1 MTRKLFYENALL
13 TEFTARVTDCC
24 RVEGGWEVTLD
35 ATGFYPEGG
44 GQPCDLGILGGAK
57 VLDVR
62 ENGEEVIHLVD
73 QPISG
78 EVEGKIDFERRF
90 DLMQQHSGEHMVS
103 GVVSRR
109 YGWHNV
115 GFHMGAE
122 LITIDF
128 DGPIPARELPAI
140 EDEVNRAIWQN
151 LPIRC
156 WVPSPEELPGVTYR
170 SKRALPWP
178 VRIVEV
184 SGMDSCACCGVHVPS
199 TGMIGLVKLFSCVKF
214 HQGVRIEMACGGRA
228 MKILNEIYEQNRL
241 VSQTFS
247 AKMPETGIAAQ
258 KMNERLAAVE
268 FRCNG
273 LEKRIFDAIAAGYEG
288 RGNVLHFEEG
298 LSPTALRELADRI
311 GSVCGGIAAVF
322 SPIDGGH
329 AVAMVSKGGDLRE
342 LGRSVNQTLS
352 GRGGGRDGFFQ
363 GSVQA
368 NRAQIEG
375 FFVASSFW
383 T

>member
-1 MTRKLFYENALL
+1 MTRKLFYEDALL
-13 TEFTARVTDCC
+13 RNFTATVTDCHP
-24 RVEGGWEVTLD
+24 VEGGWAVTLD
-35 ATGFYPEGG
+35 ATAFYPEGG
-44 GQPCDLGILGGAK
+44 GQACDLGTLGNAN
-57 VLDVR
+57 VLEVR
-62 ENGEEVIHLVD
+62 EMGEDVVHLVD
-73 QPISG
+73 RPLSG
-78 EVEGKIDFERRF
+78 KVEGKIDFDRRF

-103 GVVSRR
+103 GVVRRR

-122 LITIDF
+122 VITIDF
-128 DGPIPARELPAI
+128 DGPIPAEELAAI
-140 EDEVNRAIWQN
+140 EDEVNRSIWQN

-156 WVPSPEELPGVTYR
+156 WVPSPEELPGIAYR

-184 SGMDSCACCGVHVPS
+184 GGVDSCACCGVHVPS

-228 MKILNEIYEQNRL
+228 VKILNNIYEQNRM
-241 VSQTFS
+241 VSQAFS

-268 FRCNG
+268 YRCNG
-273 LEKRIFDAIAAGYEG
+273 LEKRIFDAIATDYAH

-298 LSPTALRELADRI
+298 LGSTALRELADRI
-311 GSVCGGIAAVF
+311 GSVCGGVAAVF
-322 SPIDGGH
+322 SPTEEGYG
-329 AVAMVSKGGDLRE
+329 VAMVCKNGDLRE
-342 LGRSVNQTLS
+342 LGKAMNQALS

-363 GSVQA
+363 GSVRA
-368 NRAQIEG
+368 NRAQIEA
-375 FFVASSFW
+375 FFLASSFLA
-383 T
+383 